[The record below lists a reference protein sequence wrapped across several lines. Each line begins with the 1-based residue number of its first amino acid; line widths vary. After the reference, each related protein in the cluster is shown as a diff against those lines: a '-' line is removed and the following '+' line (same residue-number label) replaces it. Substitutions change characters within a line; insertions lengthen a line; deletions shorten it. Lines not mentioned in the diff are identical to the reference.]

1 MPKEKNKMAIN
12 TEPFIHPTYLLSL
25 GRDCKAAVEA
35 DKAFDT
41 VAHTDCN
48 CPVEADNPLVVV
60 LDDSRGVPVVHA
72 SVARSE
78 P

>member
-1 MPKEKNKMAIN
+1 M
-12 TEPFIHPTYLLSL
+12 FSHVYLLL
-25 GRDCKAAVEA
+25 LDRDCTVVAAAAEA

-48 CPVEADNPLVVV
+48 CPVEADSPSVAVQ
-60 LDDSRGVPVVHA
+60 DDSTVVPVVHS
-72 SVARSE
+72 SVARWE